1 MELENIPENAE
12 IYDETE
18 EYIILNNQQMV
29 PMIVWKDKNVTRDLK
44 VSRTMK
50 KAIQNVGEKKYGRGN
65 FFIDRFQEG
74 DEKYLTW
81 YCKPNMN
88 PELIKERSKDGV

>member
-1 MELENIPENAE
+1 MELENVPENAV
-12 IYDETE
+12 IYDDTD
-18 EYIILNNQQMV
+18 EYIIIDNQQMI
-29 PMIVWKDKNVTRDLK
+29 PMIVWKEKNVTRDLK

-50 KAIQNVGEKKYGRGN
+50 KASQSVGEKKYGRGN

-81 YCKPNMN
+81 YCRPNMN
-88 PELIKERSKDGV
+88 PELIKERSKNGD

>member
-18 EYIILNNQQMV
+18 EYIILDNQQMV

>member
-18 EYIILNNQQMV
+18 EYIILDNLQMM
-29 PMIVWKDKNVTRDLK
+29 PMIVWKDKNVTRNLK
-44 VSRTMK
+44 ISRTMK
-50 KAIQNVGEKKYGRGN
+50 KAIQRVGEKKYGRGN

-74 DEKYLTW
+74 GEKYLIW
-81 YCKPNMN
+81 YCRPNMN
-88 PELIKERSKDGV
+88 PELIKEISKNGV

>member
-18 EYIILNNQQMV
+18 EYLIIDNQQMM
-29 PMIVWKDKNVTRDLK
+29 PMIVWKDKDVIRDLK

-81 YCKPNMN
+81 YCRPNMN
-88 PELIKERSKDGV
+88 PELIKERSKVGD

>member
-1 MELENIPENAE
+1 MELEDIPENAE
-12 IYDETE
+12 IYEETE
-18 EYIILNNQQMV
+18 EYIILDNQKMM
-29 PMIVWKDKNVTRDLK
+29 PMIIWKEKNVTRDLK

-81 YCKPNMN
+81 YCRPNMN
-88 PELIKERSKDGV
+88 PELIKERTKVDD

>member
-18 EYIILNNQQMV
+18 EYIIIDNLQMM
-29 PMIVWKDKNVTRDLK
+29 PMIVWKEENVTRDLK

-81 YCKPNMN
+81 YCRPNMN
-88 PELIKERSKDGV
+88 PELIKERSKNGD